1 MEEEIIFTHLPM
13 IYGEVVQGKIIGNG
27 KIDGYEYKIKNIGGS
42 HPTAYIKLDETHPL
56 YNEHYDDIDIDVHGG
71 LIYGEMEDDGYWIG
85 WDYAHC
91 YDYVWGISFVEFQ
104 RQWTTDEILEHCKD
118 VVRQLKEYEEVKL

>member
-1 MEEEIIFTHLPM
+1 MQEEIIFTHLPM
-13 IYGEVVQGKIIGNG
+13 IYGEVVQEKIIGNG
-27 KIDGYEYKIKNIGGS
+27 KIDGYEYKIKNILGL

-56 YNEHYDDIDIDVHGG
+56 YKEHYNDIDIDVHGG
-71 LIYGEMEDDGYWIG
+71 LTYSGMEDDGYWIG

-118 VVRQLKEYEEVKL
+118 VVRQLKEFEEVKL